1 MSAQQQAIGAEVK
14 SSVRARPSL
23 HSRFLA
29 WRDRTLARP
38 DFQRWA
44 TRFPLTRPITR
55 RRARELF
62 DIAAGFVY
70 SQVLFACVET
80 RLLETLARGPRS
92 PGLLVE
98 ELGLPPEGVRRLLGA
113 AESLRLVQ
121 WREDNTVGLGELG
134 AAMLGN
140 PGIAAMVLHHQRL
153 YADLADPVAL
163 LRGRRETQL
172 SGFWAYAAGG
182 DRHALSADQVGAYSE
197 LMAVSQAMIADDVL
211 DAVSLGACRHL
222 LDIGGGQGAF
232 VTAALGRWPQL
243 QATVFDLP
251 AVAERANLRFAETG
265 LGSRARAVG
274 GDVFS
279 DALPVGADTVSL
291 TRVLHDHDDAPV
303 VSILRA
309 AHRALRPGGRLII
322 AEPMSGTPGA
332 EPMGEAYFGFY
343 LMAMGSGR
351 PRSLPELAGFAEAAG
366 FRRCR
371 EVPTHRPLLVRVLVA
386 EA

>member
-1 MSAQQQAIGAEVK
+1 MSTQQHALGAEVK
-14 SSVRARPSL
+14 PAPARASL
-23 HSRFLA
+23 RDRFLA
-29 WRDRTLARP
+29 WRDRTLARA

-80 RLLETLARGPRS
+80 RLLEILSRGARS
-92 PGLLVE
+92 PTSLIDE
-98 ELGLPPEGVRRLLGA
+98 IGLPPEGLRRLLGA

-121 WREDNTVGLGELG
+121 WRDDDTVGLGELG

-172 SGFWAYAAGG
+172 SGFWAYATGG
-182 DRHALSADQVGAYSE
+182 DRHALSSDQVGAYSE

-211 DAVSLGACRHL
+211 DAVSLGGRTHL

-232 VTAALGRWPQL
+232 VSAALARWPQL

-251 AVAERANLRFAETG
+251 AVATRANARFAETG
-265 LGSRARAVG
+265 LAQRARAVG
-274 GDVFS
+274 GDVFA
-279 DALPVGADTVSL
+279 DALPGGADVVSL
-291 TRVLHDHDDAPV
+291 TRVLHDHDDVPAL
-303 VSILRA
+303 SILRA
-309 AHRALRPGGRLII
+309 AHRALRPGGRLLI
-322 AEPMSGTPGA
+322 AEPMSATPGA

-351 PRSLPELAGFAEAAG
+351 PRSVAELARFAEAAG

-371 EVPTHRPLLVRVLVA
+371 ELPTHRPLLVRVLVA

>member
-1 MSAQQQAIGAEVK
+1 MTAQSRAIGAEVDPAA
-14 SSVRARPSL
+14 SRSL
-23 HSRFLA
+23 RDRFLD
-29 WRDRTLARP
+29 WRDRQLAKP
-38 DFQRWA
+38 AFQRWA
-44 TRFPLTRPITR
+44 TRFPLTRPITQ

-80 RLLETLARGPRS
+80 RLLEVLARGPRS
-92 PGLLVE
+92 PQALAA

-121 WREDNTVGLGELG
+121 TRDDGSAGLGELG

-140 PGIAAMVLHHQRL
+140 PGIAAMVSHHQRL
-153 YADLADPVAL
+153 YADLADPVGL

-172 SGFWAYAAGG
+172 SGFWAYVTDG
-182 DRHALSADQVGAYSE
+182 DRHAISSEQVGAYSE

-211 DAVSLGACRHL
+211 DAVSLGGSRHL

-232 VTAALGRWPQL
+232 ASAALARWPQL
-243 QATVFDLP
+243 SATVFDLP
-251 AVAERANLRFAETG
+251 AVAARANLRFAEAG
-265 LGSRARAVG
+265 LSARASAVG
-274 GDVFS
+274 GDVFA
-279 DALPVGADTVSL
+279 DPLPRGADVVSL
-291 TRVLHDHDDAPV
+291 NRVLHDHDDGPAL
-303 VSILRA
+303 SILRA
-309 AHRALRPGGRLII
+309 AHRALPRGGRLLI
-322 AEPMSGTPGA
+322 AEPMSGTRGA

-351 PRSLPELAGFAEAAG
+351 PRTLAEIARFAESAG

-371 EVPTHRPLLVRVLVA
+371 EWVTHRPLLVRVLTA

>member
-1 MSAQQQAIGAEVK
+1 MSAKLQAIGAEVEPPRAPAT
-14 SSVRARPSL
+14 VRD
-23 HSRFLA
+23 RFLA

-38 DFQRWA
+38 EFQRWA

-80 RLLETLARGPRS
+80 RVFEILASGPRTVDS
-92 PGLLVE
+92 LVD
-98 ELGLPPEGVRRLLGA
+98 ELGLPEDGVRRLLLA
-113 AESLRLVQ
+113 AESLRLLE
-121 WREDNTVGLGELG
+121 RRDDGSVGLGELG
-134 AAMLGN
+134 AAMRGN
-140 PGIAAMVLHHQRL
+140 PGIAAMVAHHQRL

-172 SGFWAYAAGG
+172 SGFWSYVAGG
-182 DRHALSADQVGAYSE
+182 DRHALSPEQVGDYSE

-211 DAVSLGACRHL
+211 DAVSLGACRQL

-232 VTAALGRWPQL
+232 ASAALARWPQL

-251 AVAERANLRFAETG
+251 AVADRANARFGAQG
-265 LGSRARAVG
+265 LAARARAVG
-274 GDVFS
+274 GDVFA
-279 DALPVGADTVSL
+279 DALPGGADIVSL
-291 TRVLHDHDDAPV
+291 NRVLHDHDDAPALA
-303 VSILRA
+303 ILRA
-309 AHRALRPGGRLII
+309 ARRALPAGGRLLV
-322 AEPMSGTPGA
+322 AEPMAGTRGA

-351 PRSLPELAGFAEAAG
+351 PRTFAEIARFAEAAG
-366 FRRCR
+366 FRHCR